1 MQKLPVQI
9 SNKLKVSKSIDTWN
23 WYRNRVSKSIDTQI
37 SFRYLI
43 FLLLNLWLEVWKF
56 IFMLHWAFL
65 IDFDSKIIFCQSKIA
80 CTKLKK
86 FEDIEKYRSWY
97 QYLEIGIETRYRK
110 VSILLNGYRGL
121 VSIPEFGIETR
132 YRKVL
137 IPEKSINTQHY
148 ILLTVSSTSSVQL
161 KPFL

>member
-1 MQKLPVQI
+1 
-9 SNKLKVSKSIDTWN
+9 
-23 WYRNRVSKSIDTQI
+23 
-37 SFRYLI
+37 
-43 FLLLNLWLEVWKF
+43 
-56 IFMLHWAFL
+56 MLHWAFL
-65 IDFDSKIIFCQSKIA
+65 IDFDSKIIFCHAKIA

-161 KPFL
+161 KPFLQTDIKWAPSQACKKMTQFIHKTHSFSTLF